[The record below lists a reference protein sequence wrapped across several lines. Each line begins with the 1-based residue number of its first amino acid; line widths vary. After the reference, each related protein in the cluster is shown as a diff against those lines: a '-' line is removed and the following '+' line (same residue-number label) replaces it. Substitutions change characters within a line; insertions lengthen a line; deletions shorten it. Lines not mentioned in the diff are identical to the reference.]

1 MSAIQL
7 VTLDWETYYDEEYT
21 LSKMTAEAYIR
32 DPRFE
37 IIGVGVK
44 VGDKPAQW
52 ASGSM
57 EEMRHR
63 FQRSDWSNVV
73 SLGHNM
79 SEFDSLILTHH
90 MGVRPKA
97 YLCTLAMAR
106 AIHGGKVSKS
116 LGALAKMY
124 GLREKGDEVVQA
136 KGKHR
141 ADFSP
146 SQLSAYGN
154 YCIGDCEIAYALYQ
168 IMKGELP
175 AQEQRYISLFTKMFA
190 EPKLELDA
198 NALKEYQDELV
209 ARKIALLLRC
219 GLTQQELRSD
229 AAFADALIKV
239 GAEPPRKLSKKRKNP
254 DGSPM
259 EVYAFAKTDEAMVAL
274 LEHDDVDVQTLA
286 AARLGVKS
294 TIEESRVG
302 RFIGIAERGKMPVPL
317 VYGKT
322 HTHRAAGGGKINLQN
337 LGRGSPLR
345 KAIKAPPGKII
356 VVADSSNIEL
366 RVAHCL
372 SGQMDTVEKLRTG
385 SDLYCDFATD
395 LYGYPVNKKD
405 HPKERQHGKVAMLQ
419 LQYQSG
425 AQSFRN
431 AARIM
436 GKLKLDEVTCQS
448 TVDMFR
454 NKFPMVKK
462 FWRTCHNAITDMHTG
477 VVRNIDMWGLCRTEQ
492 DCILLPNGMRL
503 KYFGLRE
510 ESHPDFGTQW
520 VYDDKETRK
529 MKKTYGGS
537 ITENLC
543 QALARNV
550 VFEQMLEVEKKY
562 GTYQDATS
570 GVALTVHDEIVA
582 VVDEDKGEECLKFML
597 DVMHEAPRWWKELPV
612 AAEGGM
618 AMRYGDAK

>member
-37 IIGVGVK
+37 IIGVGAK
-44 VGDKPAQW
+44 VGSKPAQW

-63 FQRSDWSNVV
+63 FQKSDWSNVV
-73 SLGHNM
+73 LLGHNV

-90 MGVRPKA
+90 MGVRPKN

-124 GLREKGDEVVQA
+124 GLREKGDEVVRA
-136 KGKHR
+136 KGKR
-141 ADFSP
+141 RLDFSP
-146 SQLSAYGN
+146 SELAAYGN
-154 YCIGDCEIAYALYQ
+154 YCIGDCEIAYDLYQ

-229 AAFADALIKV
+229 AVFADALIKAGV
-239 GAEPPRKLSKKRKNP
+239 EPPRKISKRTGK
-254 DGSPM
+254 
-259 EVYAFAKTDEAMVAL
+259 EAYAFAKTDEAMVAL
-274 LEHDDVDVQTLA
+274 LEHDDVDVQILA
-286 AARLGVKS
+286 AARVGVKS

-372 SGQMDTVEKLRTG
+372 SGQLDTVEKLRNG

-436 GKLKLDEVTCQS
+436 GKLKLDEATCQS

-454 NKFPMVKK
+454 NKFHMVKK
-462 FWRTCHNAITDMHTG
+462 FWRTCHNSITDMHAG
-477 VVRNIDMWGLCRTEQ
+477 IVRGIDMWGLCRTEQ

-562 GTYQDATS
+562 GSYGDPTS

-597 DVMHEAPRWWKELPV
+597 DVMHEAPKWWKELPV
-612 AAEGGM
+612 AAEGGI

>member
-37 IIGVGVK
+37 IIGVGAK
-44 VGDKPAQW
+44 VGSKPAQW

-63 FQRSDWSNVV
+63 FQKSDWSNVV
-73 SLGHNM
+73 LLGHNV

-90 MGVRPKA
+90 MGVRPKN

-124 GLREKGDEVVQA
+124 GLREKGDEVIHA
-136 KGKHR
+136 KGKRR

-146 SQLSAYGN
+146 SELAAYGN
-154 YCIGDCEIAYALYQ
+154 YCIGDCEIAYDLYQ

-229 AAFADALIKV
+229 AVFADALIKV

-286 AARLGVKS
+286 AARVGVKS

-372 SGQMDTVEKLRTG
+372 SGQLDTVEKLRNG
-385 SDLYCDFATD
+385 ADLYCDFATD

-436 GKLKLDEVTCQS
+436 GKLKLDEATCQS

-462 FWRTCHNAITDMHTG
+462 FWRTCHNSITDMHAG
-477 VVRNIDMWGLCRTEQ
+477 IVRGIDMWGLCRTEQ

-562 GTYQDATS
+562 GSYGDPTS

-582 VVDEDKGEECLKFML
+582 VVDEDKGEDCLKFML
-597 DVMHEAPRWWKELPV
+597 DVMHEAPKWWKELPV
-612 AAEGGM
+612 AAEGGI

>member
-1 MSAIQL
+1 MSGVQL

-44 VGDKPAQW
+44 INDKPAGW
-52 ASGSM
+52 FTGDM
-57 EEMRHR
+57 GNLRDR

-73 SLGHNM
+73 LLGHNM

-116 LGALAKMY
+116 LGALAKLY
-124 GLREKGDEVVQA
+124 GLQEKGDEVVRA
-136 KGKHR
+136 KGKR
-141 ADFSP
+141 LADFSP
-146 SQLSAYGN
+146 AELAAYGT
-154 YCIGDCEIAYALYQ
+154 YCKGDCDIAYALYQ
-168 IMKGELP
+168 IMKNELP
-175 AQEQRYISLFTKMFA
+175 AQEQRYVSLFTKMFA
-190 EPKLELDA
+190 EPKLLLDHH
-198 NALKEYQDELV
+198 ALCEYRDELAAKKV
-209 ARKIALLLRC
+209 ALLIQC
-219 GLTQQELRSD
+219 GLSQTELRSD
-229 AAFADALIKV
+229 AAFADALTKLGV
-239 GAEPPRKLSKKRKNP
+239 EPPRKYSKKRKNA
-254 DGSPM
+254 DGTPM
-259 EVYAFAKTDEAMVAL
+259 EVYAFAKTDEAMTEL
-274 LEHDDVDVQTLA
+274 LECDDTDVQALA

-294 TIEESRVG
+294 TIEESRVE
-302 RFIGIAERGKMPVPL
+302 RLIGIAERGKMPVPL

-345 KAIKAPPGKII
+345 KAIMAPPGKVI

-385 SDLYCDFATD
+385 ADLYCDFATD
-395 LYGYPVNKKD
+395 LYGYTVVKKD

-425 AQSFRN
+425 AKSFRN

-436 GKLKLDEVTCQS
+436 GKLKLDDMTCQA

-462 FWRTCHNAITDMHTG
+462 FWRTCHNAITDMHVGT
-477 VVRNIDMWGLCRTEQ
+477 VRFIDQWGLCRTEQ

-503 KYFGLRE
+503 KYFGLHE
-510 ESHPDFGTQW
+510 EAHPDFGVQW

-529 MKKTYGGS
+529 LKKTYGGS

-562 GTYQDATS
+562 GRYEDIGS

-597 DVMHEAPRWWKELPV
+597 AAMHEAPKWWKELPV
-612 AAEGGM
+612 AAEGDI

>member
-1 MSAIQL
+1 MSGVKL

-37 IIGVGVK
+37 IVGVGVK
-44 VGDKPAQW
+44 IGGGRTEWISAPMD
-52 ASGSM
+52 
-57 EEMRHR
+57 ELRYR
-63 FQRSDWSNVV
+63 FQKADWSNVV
-73 SLGHNM
+73 LMGHNM

-90 MGVRPKA
+90 MGVRPRA

-106 AIHGGKVSKS
+106 AIHGGKESKS
-116 LGALAKMY
+116 LAALAKRY
-124 GLREKGDEVVQA
+124 GLKDKGDEVVRA
-136 KGKHR
+136 KGKR
-141 ADFSP
+141 RLDFSP
-146 SQLSAYGN
+146 SELAAYGE
-154 YCIGDCEIAYALYQ
+154 YCKGDCDITYDLYNK
-168 IMKGELP
+168 MKHELP

-190 EPKLELDA
+190 EPKLELDLH
-198 NALKEYQDELV
+198 ALKEYQEELV
-209 ARKIALLLRC
+209 ARKIALLMRC

-229 AAFADALIKV
+229 AVFADALIEAGV
-239 GAEPPRKLSKKRKNP
+239 EPPRKISKRTGK
-254 DGSPM
+254 
-259 EVYAFAKTDEAMVAL
+259 EAYAFAKTDEAMVAL
-274 LEHDDVDVQTLA
+274 LEHDDIDVQTLA
-286 AARLGVKS
+286 AARVGVKS
-294 TIEESRVG
+294 TIEESRVA
-302 RFIGIAERGKMPVPL
+302 RFIGIAERGRMPVPL

-372 SGQMDTVEKLRTG
+372 SGQMDTVEKLRNG
-385 SDLYCDFATD
+385 ADLYCDFATD
-395 LYGYPVNKKD
+395 LYGYPVNKKE
-405 HPKERQHGKVAMLQ
+405 HPSERQHGKVAMLQ

-425 AQSFRN
+425 AGSFRN

-436 GKLKLDEVTCQS
+436 GKLKLDEKTCQA

-454 NKFPMVKK
+454 NKFPMVKQ
-462 FWRTCHNAITDMHTG
+462 FWRKCHNAITDMHAG
-477 VVRNIDMWGLCRTEQ
+477 IVREIDMWGLCRTEQ
-492 DCILLPNGMRL
+492 DSILLPNGMKL
-503 KYFGLRE
+503 KYFGLHE
-510 ESHPDFGTQW
+510 ESHPEYGTQW

-529 MKKTYGGS
+529 LKKTYGGA

-562 GTYQDATS
+562 GSYSDADS
-570 GVALTVHDEIVA
+570 GVALTVHDEVVA

-597 DVMHEAPRWWKELPV
+597 DVMHESPVWWKELPV
-612 AAEGGM
+612 AAEGGI
-618 AMRYGDAK
+618 AARYGDAK

>member
-1 MSAIQL
+1 MSGVRLA
-7 VTLDWETYYDEEYT
+7 TLDWETYYDDEYT
-21 LSKMTAEAYIR
+21 LSKMTPEAYIR

-44 VGDKPAQW
+44 VGDKRTDWISA
-52 ASGSM
+52 GM
-57 EEMRHR
+57 DELRYR
-63 FQRSDWSNVV
+63 FQKADWSDVV
-73 SLGHNM
+73 LMGHNM
-79 SEFDSLILTHH
+79 SEFDSLILTHY
-90 MGVRPKA
+90 MGVRPRA

-116 LGALAKMY
+116 LAALAKMY
-124 GLREKGDEVVQA
+124 GLQAKGDEVVRA
-136 KGKHR
+136 KGKRR

-146 SQLSAYGN
+146 SELAAYGE
-154 YCIGDCEIAYALYQ
+154 YCKGDCDITYALYN
-168 IMKGELP
+168 ILKKELP

-190 EPKLELDA
+190 EPKLELDL
-198 NALKEYQDELV
+198 NTLTEYRDELAAKKV
-209 ARKIALLLRC
+209 ALLIQC

-229 AAFADALIKV
+229 AAFAGALVKMGV
-239 GAEPPRKLSKKRKNP
+239 EPPRKLSKKRKNP
-254 DGSPM
+254 DGTPM
-259 EVYAFAKTDEAMVAL
+259 EVYAFAKTDEAMVEL
-274 LEHDDVDVQTLA
+274 LEHDDTDVQALA

-294 TIEESRVG
+294 TIEESRVE
-302 RFIGIAERGKMPVPL
+302 RFIDIAGRGKLPVPL

-337 LGRGSPLR
+337 LGQGSPLR

-372 SGQMDTVEKLRTG
+372 SGQMDTVEKLRNG
-385 SDLYCDFATD
+385 ADLYCDFATD
-395 LYGYPVNKKD
+395 LYGYPVNKKE
-405 HPKERQHGKVAMLQ
+405 HPSERQHGKVAMLQ

-425 AQSFRN
+425 AGSFRN

-436 GKLKLDEVTCQS
+436 GKLKLDEKTCQA

-462 FWRTCHNAITDMHTG
+462 FWRTCHNAIEDMHHG
-477 VVRNIDMWGLCRTEQ
+477 IVREIDMWGLCRTEQ

-503 KYFGLRE
+503 KYFDLRE
-510 ESHPDFGTQW
+510 EAHPDFGVQW

-529 MKKTYGGS
+529 VKKTYGGS

-562 GTYQDATS
+562 GSYSDADS
-570 GVALTVHDEIVA
+570 GVALTVHDEVVA

-597 DVMHEAPRWWKELPV
+597 GAMHEAPRWWPELPV
-612 AAEGGM
+612 AAEGDI

>member
-1 MSAIQL
+1 MSGVKL

-37 IIGVGVK
+37 IVGVGVK
-44 VGDKPAQW
+44 IGGGRTEWISAPMD
-52 ASGSM
+52 
-57 EEMRHR
+57 ELRYR
-63 FQRSDWSNVV
+63 FQKADWSNVV
-73 SLGHNM
+73 LMGHNM

-90 MGVRPKA
+90 MGVRPRA

-124 GLREKGDEVVQA
+124 GLQEKGDEVIRA
-136 KGKHR
+136 KGKR
-141 ADFSP
+141 RLDFSP
-146 SQLSAYGN
+146 SELAAYGE
-154 YCIGDCEIAYALYQ
+154 YCKGDCDITYDLYNK
-168 IMKGELP
+168 MKHELP

-190 EPKLELDA
+190 EPKLELDLH
-198 NALKEYQDELV
+198 ALKEYQDELV
-209 ARKIALLLRC
+209 ARKIALLMRC

-229 AAFADALIKV
+229 AVFADALIKAGV
-239 GAEPPRKLSKKRKNP
+239 EPPRKISKRTGK
-254 DGSPM
+254 
-259 EVYAFAKTDEAMVAL
+259 EAYAFAKTDEAMVAL
-274 LEHDDVDVQTLA
+274 LEHDDIDVQTLA
-286 AARLGVKS
+286 AARVGVKS
-294 TIEESRVG
+294 TIEESRVA
-302 RFIGIAERGKMPVPL
+302 RFIGIAERGRMPVPL

-345 KAIKAPPGKII
+345 KAIMAPPGKVI

-372 SGQMDTVEKLRTG
+372 SGQMDTVEKLHNG
-385 SDLYCDFATD
+385 ADLYCDFATD
-395 LYGYPVNKKD
+395 LYGYPVNKKE
-405 HPKERQHGKVAMLQ
+405 HPSERQHGKVAMLQ

-425 AQSFRN
+425 ARSFRN
-431 AARIM
+431 AARII
-436 GKLKLDEVTCQS
+436 GKLKLDEMTCQA

-462 FWRTCHNAITDMHTG
+462 FWRTCHNAITDMHAG
-477 VVRNIDMWGLCRTEQ
+477 IIREIDMWGLCRTEQ
-492 DCILLPNGMRL
+492 DCIVLPNGMRL
-503 KYFGLRE
+503 KYFGLHE
-510 ESHPDFGTQW
+510 EAHPDFGVQW

-529 MKKTYGGS
+529 LKKTYGGS

-562 GTYQDATS
+562 GRYEDIGS

-582 VVDEDKGEECLKFML
+582 VVDEDKGEECLAFML
-597 DVMHEAPRWWKELPV
+597 AAMHEAPKWWKELPV
-612 AAEGGM
+612 AAEGDI

>member
-1 MSAIQL
+1 MSGVQL
-7 VTLDWETYYDEEYT
+7 VTLDWETFYDEEYT
-21 LSKMTAEAYIR
+21 LSKMTAEEYIR

-37 IIGVGVK
+37 IIGVGIK
-44 VGDKPAQW
+44 VGSKPTNWVSAPLP
-52 ASGSM
+52 
-57 EEMRHR
+57 ELRER
-63 FQRSDWSNVV
+63 FHKSDWSNVV
-73 SLGHNM
+73 LMGHNM
-79 SEFDSLILTHH
+79 SEFDALILNHH
-90 MGVRPKA
+90 IGVRPRA

-116 LGALAKMY
+116 LAALAKMY
-124 GLREKGDEVVQA
+124 GLKDKGDEVVRA
-136 KGKHR
+136 KGKR
-141 ADFSP
+141 RLDFSP
-146 SQLSAYGN
+146 SELAAYGE
-154 YCIGDCEIAYALYQ
+154 YCKGDCDITHDLYH
-168 IMKGELP
+168 IMKHELP

-190 EPKLELDA
+190 EPKLELDLQ
-198 NALKEYQDELV
+198 ALKDYQEELV
-209 ARKIALLLRC
+209 ARKIALLMRC

-229 AAFADALIKV
+229 AVFADALIKAGV
-239 GAEPPRKLSKKRKNP
+239 EPPRKISKRTGK
-254 DGSPM
+254 
-259 EVYAFAKTDEAMVAL
+259 EAYAFAKTDEAMVAL
-274 LEHDDVDVQTLA
+274 LEHDDVDIQTLA
-286 AARLGVKS
+286 AARVGVKS

-337 LGRGSPLR
+337 LGCGSPLR

-372 SGQMDTVEKLRTG
+372 SGQMETVAKLRAG
-385 SDLYCDFATD
+385 ADLYCDFASD

-477 VVRNIDMWGLCRTEQ
+477 VVRNIDVWGLCRTEQ

>member
-1 MSAIQL
+1 MSDDKLELI
-7 VTLDWETYYDEEYT
+7 TLDFETFYDDDYT

-44 VGDKPAQW
+44 IGGKPAGW
-52 ASGSM
+52 FSGSM
-57 EEMRHR
+57 EELRYR
-63 FQRSDWSNVV
+63 FQKSDWSNVV
-73 SLGHNM
+73 SMGHNM

-90 MGVRPKA
+90 IGVRPRA

-106 AIHGGKVSKS
+106 AIHGGNVSKS
-116 LGALAKMY
+116 LGALAKLY
-124 GLREKGDEVVQA
+124 GLQDKGDEVVRA
-136 KGKHR
+136 KGKR
-141 ADFSP
+141 RKDFSP
-146 SQLSAYGN
+146 TELAAYGA
-154 YCIGDCEIAYALYQ
+154 YCIGDCDITYALYQ
-168 IMKGELP
+168 IMKSELP

-190 EPKLELDA
+190 EPKLDLDLH
-198 NALKEYQDELV
+198 ALKEYQEELV

-229 AAFADALIKV
+229 AVFADALVKAGV
-239 GAEPPRKLSKKRKNP
+239 EPPRKISKRTGK
-254 DGSPM
+254 
-259 EVYAFAKTDEAMVAL
+259 EAYAFAKTDEAMAAL

-286 AARLGVKS
+286 AARVGVKS
-294 TIEESRVG
+294 TIEESRVE
-302 RFIGIAERGKMPVPL
+302 RFIGIAERGRMPVPL

-372 SGQMDTVEKLRTG
+372 SGQMDTAEKLRNG
-385 SDLYCDFATD
+385 ADLYCDFATD

-425 AQSFRN
+425 ASSFRN
-431 AARIM
+431 AARVI
-436 GKLKLDEVTCQS
+436 GKLNLDEFTCQS

-462 FWRTCHNAITDMHTG
+462 FWRTCHNAIADMHAGT
-477 VVRNIDMWGLCRTEQ
+477 VREIDMWGLCRTEQ
-492 DCILLPNGMRL
+492 DCIILPNGMRL
-503 KYFGLRE
+503 KYFGLHE

-529 MKKTYGGS
+529 PKKTYGGS

-562 GTYQDATS
+562 GGYRDADS

-582 VVDEDKGEECLKFML
+582 VVDEDKGEECLEFML
-597 DVMHEAPRWWKELPV
+597 AAMHEAPRWWPELPV
-612 AAEGGM
+612 AAEGK
-618 AMRYGDAK
+618 AVARYGDAK